1 MGVSKNRGTPKS
13 SILTGFSITNHPF
26 LGTPIFGNIHIVIGD
41 STFCPWVSPVIWG
54 HHTIFLGTPVE
65 EKKAVAIWWFV
76 ALVSGSHGRISL
88 KKVEAGNSIGKNS
101 LPNGPNFYLLS
112 LVKYWSKFT
121 SHRFQQK
128 IIGWLEMVT
137 KQENSKKLISGRLF
151 GISTKSTWHFA
162 FTKIRLRFLLRE
174 KVVSLGLFNP
184 L

>member
-13 SILTGFSITNHPF
+13 SSLTGFSITNHPL
-26 LGTPIFGNIHIVIGD
+26 LGTPIFGNIHIGIGD
-41 STFCPWVSPVIWG
+41 TNFCPWVPGDLRTSYHLPG
-54 HHTIFLGTPVE
+54 HTCGGKE
-65 EKKAVAIWWFV
+65 GCCD
-76 ALVSGSHGRISL
+76 LVSGSHGWFSL
-88 KKVEAGNSIGKNS
+88 KRVEVGNSIGRNS

-162 FTKIRLRFLLRE
+162 FTKIRLRILLRE
-174 KVVSLGLFNP
+174 KMVSLGLLNP